1 MDIDTTLDWLTAI
14 AVLSG
19 LGFVFL
25 LALAHGPAR
34 VQGEDE
40 KTRL

>member
-25 LALAHGPAR
+25 LALGHQTLASR
-34 VQGEDE
+34 DDE
-40 KTRL
+40 GTRL

>member
-1 MDIDTTLDWLTAI
+1 MDIDTTLDWLMAI

-25 LALAHGPAR
+25 LGLSHREECAR
-34 VQGEDE
+34 ADDE
-40 KTRL
+40 GTRL

>member
-19 LGFVFL
+19 VGFVFL
-25 LALAHGPAR
+25 LALGHRTRASRDDDGAR
-34 VQGEDE
+34 P
-40 KTRL
+40 

>member
-1 MDIDTTLDWLTAI
+1 MDIDTTLNWLTAI

-25 LALAHGPAR
+25 LALAHRQACA
-34 VQGEDE
+34 QGDE
-40 KTRL
+40 ESTRF

>member
-1 MDIDTTLDWLTAI
+1 MDIDTTLDWLTVI

-25 LALAHGPAR
+25 LALGHRAR
-34 VQGEDE
+34 ASRDDE
-40 KTRL
+40 RTRL

>member
-19 LGFVFL
+19 VGFVFL
-25 LALAHGPAR
+25 LALSHR
-34 VQGEDE
+34 QGCAQADDE
-40 KTRL
+40 STRF

>member
-19 LGFVFL
+19 VGFVFL
-25 LALAHGPAR
+25 LALAHHPRATG
-34 VQGEDE
+34 QDDE
-40 KTRL
+40 STRS